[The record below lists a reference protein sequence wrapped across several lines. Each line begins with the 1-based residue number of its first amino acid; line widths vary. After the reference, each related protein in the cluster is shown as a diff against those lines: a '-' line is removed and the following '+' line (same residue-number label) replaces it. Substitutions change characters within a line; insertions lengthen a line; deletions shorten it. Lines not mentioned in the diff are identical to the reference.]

1 MMLALGCLTAVCGV
15 FAMLWAD
22 GRIPVGRNSTG

>member
-1 MMLALGCLTAVCGV
+1 MMLALGCLAVVCGV

-22 GRIPVGRNSTG
+22 GAFRFKRP

>member
-1 MMLALGCLTAVCGV
+1 MMLALGSLIVVCGL

-22 GRIPVGRNSTG
+22 GAFRFKRP